1 MRMEMVSGITN
12 QNGMLTPGPSTGQ
25 AEPAAARRDPPL
37 IQARNLSVE
46 YERTR
51 EKSRLV
57 ALKDF
62 ALDIW
67 AGEFITLVGPS
78 GCGKS
83 TFLNVLGGLHKPSAG
98 EVLINGRPVTGP
110 GPDRAMVFQDYGLL
124 PWRTVEKNVEFG
136 LEMRGQLNERG
147 REQVRRYIAMV
158 GLEGFEQSYPRELS
172 GGMRQR
178 VGLARA
184 LAIEPRILM
193 MDEPFAAV
201 DLITRELMQ
210 DELARIIAATG
221 QTVIFITHSVDE
233 AIALGD
239 RLVVVSGRPGRV
251 KAIHPINLARP
262 RVKGTLRSNPEYVR
276 LRERVWEELST
287 EVRLGGQAKV

>member
-1 MRMEMVSGITN
+1 MVSSATN
-12 QNGMLTPGPSTGQ
+12 SNDLPATGR
-25 AEPAAARRDPPL
+25 PAAPKVSNPGRDGNPL

-57 ALKDF
+57 ALRDF
-62 ALDIW
+62 NLEVW
-67 AGEFITLVGPS
+67 PGEFVTMVGPS

-98 EVLINGRPVTGP
+98 EVLINGQPVTGP

-136 LEMRGQLNERG
+136 LEMRGQLDARG

-233 AIALGD
+233 AITLGD
-239 RLVVVSGRPGRV
+239 RLLVISGRPGRV
-251 KAIHPINLARP
+251 KAVHAVDLPRP
-262 RVKGTLRSNPEYVR
+262 RPKGTLRSIPEYQR
-276 LRERVWEELST
+276 LREQVWEELST
-287 EVRLGGQAKV
+287 EVRMSAQAKV

>member
-1 MRMEMVSGITN
+1 MNTVSREAG
-12 QNGMLTPGPSTGQ
+12 QNSVLTAST
-25 AEPAAARRDPPL
+25 AASSPAQTASPHGTPI
-37 IQARNLSVE
+37 IQARNLCVE

-62 ALDIW
+62 TLDIR
-67 AGEFITLVGPS
+67 AGEFVTIVGPS

-98 EVLINGRPVTGP
+98 DVLIDGKPVTGP

-136 LEMRGQLNERG
+136 LEMRGQLDDRG

-233 AIALGD
+233 AIHLGD

-251 KAIHPINLARP
+251 KAIHPVNLPRP
-262 RVKGTLRSNPEYVR
+262 RAKGTLRSSPEYLR
-276 LRERVWEELST
+276 LREQVWEELST
-287 EVRLGGQAKV
+287 EVRMGGQAKV

>member
-1 MRMEMVSGITN
+1 MTTSVTTVNDVSATRR
-12 QNGMLTPGPSTGQ
+12 
-25 AEPAAARRDPPL
+25 PAAPGGSTPERGGSPL
-37 IQARNLSVE
+37 IQARNLCVE

-62 ALDIW
+62 NLEMW
-67 AGEFITLVGPS
+67 AGEFVTMVGPS

-98 EVLINGRPVTGP
+98 EVLINGQPVTGP

-136 LEMRGQLNERG
+136 LEMRGQLDARG

-233 AIALGD
+233 AITLGD
-239 RLVVVSGRPGRV
+239 RLLVISNRPGRV
-251 KAIHPINLARP
+251 KAVHPVDLPRP
-262 RVKGTLRSNPEYVR
+262 RPKGTLRSMPEYQR

-287 EVRLGGQAKV
+287 EVRLGKQAKV

>member
-1 MRMEMVSGITN
+1 MNTVSDEAGRKSVPGGEVTASPSRPTVSGVK
-12 QNGMLTPGPSTGQ
+12 PF
-25 AEPAAARRDPPL
+25 
-37 IQARNLSVE
+37 IQARGLSVE
-46 YERTR
+46 YDRTR
-51 EKSRLV
+51 EKTRLV

-62 ALDIW
+62 NLEVYP
-67 AGEFITLVGPS
+67 GEFITIVGPS

-98 EVLINGRPVTGP
+98 EVLIDGKRVAGP

-136 LEMRGQLNERG
+136 LEMRNQLDDRG
-147 REQVRRYIAMV
+147 REQVRRYISLV

-210 DELARIIAATG
+210 EELARIIAATK

-233 AIALGD
+233 AIHLGD
-239 RLVVVSGRPGRV
+239 RLVVISGRPGRV
-251 KAIHPINLARP
+251 KAIHTVNLPRP
-262 RVKGTLRSNPEYVR
+262 RSRTNLRSTPEYMR
-276 LRERVWEELST
+276 LRERVWEELSA

>member
-1 MRMEMVSGITN
+1 MNTVSSKAGRPAVAPIS
-12 QNGMLTPGPSTGQ
+12 GGP
-25 AEPAAARRDPPL
+25 PF
-37 IQARNLSVE
+37 IQARGLSVE
-46 YERTR
+46 YDRTR
-51 EKSRLV
+51 EKGRLV

-62 ALDIW
+62 NLEVH
-67 AGEFITLVGPS
+67 AGEFITIVGPS

-83 TFLNVLGGLHKPSAG
+83 TFLNVLGGLHRPSAG
-98 EVLINGRPVTGP
+98 EVLIDGKAVTGP

-136 LEMRGQLNERG
+136 LEMRGQLTEASRA
-147 REQVRRYIAMV
+147 QVRRYISMV

-210 DELARIIAATG
+210 EELARIITATQ

-233 AIALGD
+233 AIHLGD
-239 RLVVVSGRPGRV
+239 RLVVISGRPGRV
-251 KAIHPINLARP
+251 KAIHTVNLPRP
-262 RVKGTLRSNPEYVR
+262 RERTHLRSNPEYVR
-276 LRERVWEELST
+276 LRERVWEELAV
-287 EVRLGGQAKV
+287 EVRLGSQAKA

>member
-1 MRMEMVSGITN
+1 MTTASTEIERQAAPMRAGA
-12 QNGMLTPGPSTGQ
+12 PF
-25 AEPAAARRDPPL
+25 
-37 IQARNLSVE
+37 IQARGLSVE
-46 YERTR
+46 YDRTR
-51 EKSRLV
+51 EKGRLV

-62 ALDIW
+62 NLEVH
-67 AGEFITLVGPS
+67 AGEFITIVGPS

-98 EVLINGRPVTGP
+98 QVLIDGKAVTGP

-136 LEMRGQLNERG
+136 LEMRGQLNEAG
-147 REQVRRYIAMV
+147 REQVRRYISLV

-210 DELARIIAATG
+210 EELARIITATK

-233 AIALGD
+233 AIHLGD
-239 RLVVVSGRPGRV
+239 RLVVISGRPGRV
-251 KAIHPINLARP
+251 KAIHTVNLPRP
-262 RVKGTLRSNPEYVR
+262 RARTHLRASPEYVR
-276 LRERVWEELST
+276 LREQVWEELSA
-287 EVRLGGQAKV
+287 EVRLGSQAKA

>member
-1 MRMEMVSGITN
+1 
-12 QNGMLTPGPSTGQ
+12 
-25 AEPAAARRDPPL
+25 
-37 IQARNLSVE
+37 
-46 YERTR
+46 
-51 EKSRLV
+51 V

-62 ALDIW
+62 TLDIH
-67 AGEFITLVGPS
+67 AGEFVTIVGPS

-83 TFLNVLGGLHKPSAG
+83 TFLNVLGGLYKASAG
-98 EVLINGRPVTGP
+98 DVLIEGKPVTGP

-124 PWRTVEKNVEFG
+124 PWRTVEKNVGFG
-136 LEMRGQLNERG
+136 LEMRGQLDERG
-147 REQVRRYIAMV
+147 HEQVRRYIAMV

-210 DELARIIAATG
+210 EELARIIAATG

-233 AIALGD
+233 AITLGD
-239 RLVVVSGRPGRV
+239 RLVVISGRPGRV
-251 KAIHPINLARP
+251 KSIHAVNLPRP
-262 RVKGTLRSNPEYVR
+262 REKGTLRANPEYVR